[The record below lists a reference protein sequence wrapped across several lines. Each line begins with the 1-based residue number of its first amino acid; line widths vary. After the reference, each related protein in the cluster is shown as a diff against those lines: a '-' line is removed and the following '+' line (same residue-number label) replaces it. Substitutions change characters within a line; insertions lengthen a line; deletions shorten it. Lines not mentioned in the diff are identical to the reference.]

1 VEITMLTNLLG
12 AVGLGAASGL
22 NAWIPLF
29 ALGVAG
35 RTGLVELSSP
45 FDALSST
52 PVLVVLGAVFLLDLV
67 GDKIPAIDHVLH
79 AVGALVAPASGAV
92 VVMAQEHLLTQTH
105 PAVAGV
111 LGLVLGGTIHAGRSA
126 FRPVVTAGTGGIG
139 NPVVSIV
146 EDVTSAVLT
155 LLAIVVPV
163 LAFLSVIGLIV
174 FAVVWFR
181 RWRRR
186 RAERRTAA
194 GMAPGVADPVG
205 AWQRGGT

>member
-1 VEITMLTNLLG
+1 MLTNLLG

-52 PVLVVLGAVFLLDLV
+52 PVLVVLGVVFLLDLI

-92 VVMAQEHLLTQTH
+92 VVMAQEHLLTEVH
-105 PAVAGV
+105 PALAAG

-126 FRPVVTAGTGGIG
+126 FRPVVTAGTGGVG

-146 EDVTSAVLT
+146 EDVISAVLT
-155 LLAIVVPV
+155 VLAIIVPV
-163 LAFLSVIGLIV
+163 LAFLSVIGV
-174 FAVVWFR
+174 VVVAVVWFR

-186 RAERRTAA
+186 RAQRAA
-194 GMAPGVADPVG
+194 QAPGATGVATPAA
-205 AWQRGGT
+205 AWQRGGA